1 MKMSLTLQYKKN
13 MYSFNYYQQC
23 PIKDRTAVLKKKQ
36 TFVFADIQ
44 FDVSLSS
51 LHFFIHFLSH

>member
-1 MKMSLTLQYKKN
+1 
-13 MYSFNYYQQC
+13 MYSFGYYQQC